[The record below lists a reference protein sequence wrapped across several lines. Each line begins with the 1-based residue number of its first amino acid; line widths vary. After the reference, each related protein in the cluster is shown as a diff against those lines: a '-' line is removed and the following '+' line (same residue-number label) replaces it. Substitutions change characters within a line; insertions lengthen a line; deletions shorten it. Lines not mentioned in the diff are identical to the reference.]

1 MQTRVPPGST
11 RRTGFTLIELLVVI
25 AIISILASMLFP
37 AFARAREQARKTVC
51 ISNVKQIGLG
61 ILQYNQDYDETYPIG
76 FPFWAS
82 SLTPAPPPDRLLV
95 NVVDPY
101 IKSTQVWT
109 CPSWKGKYTGN
120 PAYVGNYNFLT
131 GECENNTVI
140 GFQNLN
146 DLELLAS
153 APASL
158 ASLSTPT
165 EHALLFCGVAWQQV
179 NKVAKRPPPPGYLPC
194 DVDPEQLPNTP
205 LMNAH
210 SDVSDS
216 QWLYKGANGGT
227 TVLYA
232 DGHAKY
238 FVGNKPKWDQLYDRL
253 R

>member
-1 MQTRVPPGST
+1 MQTRVPLGST

-37 AFARAREQARKTVC
+37 TFARAREQARKTVC
-51 ISNVKQIGLG
+51 VSNTKQIGLG
-61 ILQYNQDYDETYPIG
+61 ILQYTQDYDESYPIG

-82 SLTPAPPPDRLLV
+82 SLSPAPPPDRLLV

-101 IKSTQVWT
+101 IKSTQVWS

-131 GECENNTVI
+131 AECSNNNVI
-140 GFQNLN
+140 GVQNLN
-146 DLELLAS
+146 NLEVLAL

-158 ASLSTPT
+158 ASLNTPT
-165 EHALLFCGVAWQQV
+165 EHPMLFCGVTWTQV
-179 NKVAKRPPPPGYLPC
+179 NPVPSPQLPC
-194 DVDPEQLPNTP
+194 DVDPEQIPNQP
-205 LMNAH
+205 LLNAH
-210 SDVSDS
+210 SGTSDAN
-216 QWLYKGANGGT
+216 WLYKGENGGT

-238 FVGNKPKWDQLYDRL
+238 FVGGKAKWDELYNRP